1 MNNKLGIVVPYRNR
15 YEQLLIFKKSII
27 SYLKNKNIDFELI
40 IVEQDDAKEFNRG
53 KLLNIGFIYAKKL
66 KCNYLVFHD
75 VDMLPVDVDYSY
87 SDIPLQLANNFISED
102 GFSRLLFD
110 EYFGGVTMF
119 SLKSFETIN
128 GYSNEYWGWG
138 YEDNDLLFRCKQ
150 YNLPLELKEFPA
162 MGGNTA
168 ALKLNGENAFVE
180 FKNVIEPTGNYT
192 IFISFYPDDIKCKFN
207 DYDDTYSIFTI
218 PGLDLSINYN
228 SYGRYNFEIYDED
241 EQIIYINS
249 DIKPNY
255 KTNICITI
263 DADLKEIKMFQDGI
277 LVGQK
282 KTNKDFYN
290 YRRQLKSY
298 IGVGNP
304 NREGTEKW
312 YRGLFNSLTIFSSL
326 LSEDEIMEI
335 SNNKYFGLTQNFGNY
350 KSAENIKLSYDTKF
364 IKNYK
369 LIDLSGKGNDG
380 KLVNCEIVGY
390 LLDDT
395 KKLSIPYKR
404 KSTFKLIPH
413 EENGFVNGAWKSG
426 TTRFNQL
433 RYFNEVIRGH
443 KPTKEDG
450 LSNLYYKEHSNIKT
464 ENQNHIVVEI

>member
-27 SYLKNKNIDFELI
+27 SYLKNKDIDFELI
-40 IVEQDDAKEFNRG
+40 IVEQDNAKEFNRG
-53 KLLNIGFIYAKKL
+53 KLLNVGFTYAKKF
-66 KCNYLVFHD
+66 KCNYVVFHD
-75 VDMLPVDVDYSY
+75 IDMLPVDVDYSY

-119 SLKSFETIN
+119 STKDFETIN

-150 YNLPLELKEFPA
+150 YNLPLELKEFPS

-192 IFISFYPDDIKCKFN
+192 IFISFYPDDINCKFG
-207 DYDDTYSIFTI
+207 DYDDTYSVFTI

-228 SYGRYNFEIYDED
+228 SYGRYNFEIYNED
-241 EQIIYINS
+241 EEIIYINS

-255 KTNICITI
+255 KTNICVTI
-263 DADLKEIKMFQDGI
+263 DSDLKEIKMFQDGI
-277 LVGQK
+277 LIGHK

-290 YRRQLKSY
+290 YRRQSKSY

-304 NREGTEKW
+304 NRCGTEKW
-312 YRGLFNSLTIFSSL
+312 YRGLFNTLTIFDNI
-326 LSEDEIMEI
+326 LSENEITEI
-335 SNNKYFGLTQNFGNY
+335 SNNKFLGITQNFGNY
-350 KSAENIKLSYDTKF
+350 NSSEHIKLSYDAKF

-380 KLVNCEIVGY
+380 KITNCEIVGY

-395 KKLSIPYKR
+395 KKLSIPYR
-404 KSTFKLIPH
+404 RESTFKLIPH

-433 RYFNEVIRGH
+433 RYFNEVVRGH

-450 LSNLYYKEHSNIKT
+450 LSNLEFKEHSNIKI
-464 ENQNHIVVEI
+464 ENQTHINVSI